1 MNGASG
7 WVRSGS
13 VRDPRTAGLR
23 PVQPAMA
30 LPGGPT
36 QEVDLAT
43 RGQQRRRYASFA
55 GGSSSGSERQP
66 SLVAN
71 WLMLALRI
79 REACPKSHR
88 PTEFG
93 LVF

>member
-23 PVQPAMA
+23 PVP
-30 LPGGPT
+30 
-36 QEVDLAT
+36 
-43 RGQQRRRYASFA
+43 GQQRRRYASFA